1 MIHEVD
7 DVLRALIRAE
17 VLEGRQIAVV
27 FDAPTREWAAKVN
40 APMVNLYLYDIRE
53 DMRRRERG
61 LHNEYD
67 ERGAI
72 VARRR
77 PPRFF
82 KLSYLITAWTKRPED
97 EHRLLSSL
105 LACLLRYEALPPER
119 LAGSLAEVGAAVPMS
134 IALPPPEDRS
144 FADVWSALGGELKPS
159 LDLVISVPVTASPV
173 YEAGPP
179 VGDEGLRA
187 EFGDVPVRRPGRVR
201 AWARRRRSRAGRV
214 CRCTGRVPADR
225 PGSLPPHPRAG
236 RVDGRCPCGSR
247 SGGGGRWRRPA
258 RPRRLRDGTH
268 ERAGCLRER
277 GAHDVAGCRR
287 PGPLPPARPGGGR
300 GAAHPACGGAE
311 AEHRSGPGRRLP
323 GAVSDG

>member
-17 VLEGRQIAVV
+17 VLEGGQIAVV

-61 LHNEYD
+61 LHNDYD
-67 ERGAI
+67 ERGTI

-105 LACLLRYEALPPER
+105 LGCLLRYEALPPER
-119 LAGSLAEVGAAVPMS
+119 LAGTLAEIGAPVPMS

-159 LDLVISVPVTASPV
+159 LDLVVSVPVTASPSYV
-173 YEAGPP
+173 VGPP
-179 VGDEGLRA
+179 VGDEGLQAR
-187 EFGDVPVRRPGRVR
+187 FGDVPEGAEPLSEPMPGRGGLPVYGGRPG
-201 AWARRRRSRAGRV
+201 
-214 CRCTGRVPADR
+214 
-225 PGSLPPHPRAG
+225 
-236 RVDGRCPCGSR
+236 
-247 SGGGGRWRRPA
+247 
-258 RPRRLRDGTH
+258 
-268 ERAGCLRER
+268 
-277 GAHDVAGCRR
+277 
-287 PGPLPPARPGGGR
+287 RPGGGVPRTPDAGRRR
-300 GAAHPACGGAE
+300 GLSLRITETRKAAGASEGMRGGTADHAEDNTGDGAE
-311 AEHRSGPGRRLP
+311 
-323 GAVSDG
+323 

>member
-187 EFGDVPVRRPGRVR
+187 EFGDVPAPVPGEGTGATEAQPGRPALPVYGSRPGRPAREPAARGPGVERGR
-201 AWARRRRSRAGRV
+201 AVSLRVTERRGRPVEESGDPGERRGTHGAPPAGRD
-214 CRCTGRVPADR
+214 A
-225 PGSLPPHPRAG
+225 
-236 RVDGRCPCGSR
+236 
-247 SGGGGRWRRPA
+247 
-258 RPRRLRDGTH
+258 
-268 ERAGCLRER
+268 
-277 GAHDVAGCRR
+277 
-287 PGPLPPARPGGGR
+287 
-300 GAAHPACGGAE
+300 
-311 AEHRSGPGRRLP
+311 
-323 GAVSDG
+323 

>member
-17 VLEGRQIAVV
+17 VLEGGQIAVV

-61 LHNEYD
+61 LHNDYD
-67 ERGAI
+67 EHGVI

-105 LACLLRYEALPPER
+105 LGCLLRHEALPPER
-119 LAGSLAEVGAAVPMS
+119 LTGTLAGIGAPVPMS

-159 LDLVISVPVTASPV
+159 LDLVVSVPVTASPSYV
-173 YEAGPP
+173 AGPP
-179 VGDEGLRA
+179 VGDEGVLAR
-187 EFGDVPVRRPGRVR
+187 FGDVPERDDPVSDPMPGRGGLPVYGGRPGRPGGDPASR
-201 AWARRRRSRAGRV
+201 ARDAERRRGLSLRITETRKAGTATTPRTSPTPRTAATPRTSR
-214 CRCTGRVPADR
+214 TED
-225 PGSLPPHPRAG
+225 S
-236 RVDGRCPCGSR
+236 
-247 SGGGGRWRRPA
+247 
-258 RPRRLRDGTH
+258 
-268 ERAGCLRER
+268 
-277 GAHDVAGCRR
+277 
-287 PGPLPPARPGGGR
+287 
-300 GAAHPACGGAE
+300 AE
-311 AEHRSGPGRRLP
+311 
-323 GAVSDG
+323 

>member
-17 VLEGRQIAVV
+17 VLEGGQIAVV

-61 LHNEYD
+61 LHNDYD
-67 ERGAI
+67 EHGVI

-105 LACLLRYEALPPER
+105 LGCLLRHEALPPER
-119 LAGSLAEVGAAVPMS
+119 LTGTLAAIGAPVPMS

-159 LDLVISVPVTASPV
+159 LDLVVSVPVTASPSYV
-173 YEAGPP
+173 AGPP
-179 VGDEGLRA
+179 VGDEGVLAR
-187 EFGDVPVRRPGRVR
+187 FGDVPERGDPVSEPMPGRGGLPVYGGRPGRPGGDPASR
-201 AWARRRRSRAGRV
+201 ARDAERRRGL
-214 CRCTGRVPADR
+214 
-225 PGSLPPHPRAG
+225 SLRITETRKA
-236 RVDGRCPCGSR
+236 
-247 SGGGGRWRRPA
+247 
-258 RPRRLRDGTH
+258 
-268 ERAGCLRER
+268 
-277 GAHDVAGCRR
+277 
-287 PGPLPPARPGGGR
+287 
-300 GAAHPACGGAE
+300 GAAGVPRTTRPPRTSRTEDSAE
-311 AEHRSGPGRRLP
+311 
-323 GAVSDG
+323 

>member
-7 DVLRALIRAE
+7 DVLRGMIRAE

-187 EFGDVPVRRPGRVR
+187 EFGDVPAPAPGEGAGVGATEAQPGRPGLSVYGSRPGRP
-201 AWARRRRSRAGRV
+201 AREPSS
-214 CRCTGRVPADR
+214 VP
-225 PGSLPPHPRAG
+225 
-236 RVDGRCPCGSR
+236 
-247 SGGGGRWRRPA
+247 SGGARGR
-258 RPRRLRDGTH
+258 
-268 ERAGCLRER
+268 
-277 GAHDVAGCRR
+277 
-287 PGPLPPARPGGGR
+287 
-300 GAAHPACGGAE
+300 
-311 AEHRSGPGRRLP
+311 
-323 GAVSDG
+323 AVSLRITERRGRPVEETGAPTPPSGRDA

>member
-7 DVLRALIRAE
+7 DVLRGMIRAE

-187 EFGDVPVRRPGRVR
+187 EFGDVPAPAPGEGVGAGATEAQPGRPGLPVYGSRPGRP
-201 AWARRRRSRAGRV
+201 AREPSSV
-214 CRCTGRVPADR
+214 T
-225 PGSLPPHPRAG
+225 
-236 RVDGRCPCGSR
+236 
-247 SGGGGRWRRPA
+247 SGGARGR
-258 RPRRLRDGTH
+258 
-268 ERAGCLRER
+268 
-277 GAHDVAGCRR
+277 
-287 PGPLPPARPGGGR
+287 
-300 GAAHPACGGAE
+300 
-311 AEHRSGPGRRLP
+311 
-323 GAVSDG
+323 AVSLRITERRGRPVEETGAPTPSSGRDA

>member
-187 EFGDVPVRRPGRVR
+187 QFGDVPAPGEDAGGREGATEAQPGRPGLPVYGSHPGRPAREPARAPGRERVR
-201 AWARRRRSRAGRV
+201 AVSLRITERRGM
-214 CRCTGRVPADR
+214 
-225 PGSLPPHPRAG
+225 PPE
-236 RVDGRCPCGSR
+236 
-247 SGGGGRWRRPA
+247 GG
-258 RPRRLRDGTH
+258 
-268 ERAGCLRER
+268 
-277 GAHDVAGCRR
+277 DV
-287 PGPLPPARPGGGR
+287 
-300 GAAHPACGGAE
+300 
-311 AEHRSGPGRRLP
+311 
-323 GAVSDG
+323 

>member
-7 DVLRALIRAE
+7 DVLRGMIRAE

-187 EFGDVPVRRPGRVR
+187 EFGDVPAAPGEGAGVGATEAQPGRPGLPVYGSRPGRP
-201 AWARRRRSRAGRV
+201 AREPSS
-214 CRCTGRVPADR
+214 VP
-225 PGSLPPHPRAG
+225 
-236 RVDGRCPCGSR
+236 
-247 SGGGGRWRRPA
+247 SGGARGR
-258 RPRRLRDGTH
+258 
-268 ERAGCLRER
+268 
-277 GAHDVAGCRR
+277 
-287 PGPLPPARPGGGR
+287 
-300 GAAHPACGGAE
+300 
-311 AEHRSGPGRRLP
+311 
-323 GAVSDG
+323 AVSLRITERRGRPVEETGAPTPPSGRDA

>member
-7 DVLRALIRAE
+7 DVLRSLIRAE
-17 VLEGRQIAVV
+17 ALEGSPIAVV
-27 FDAPTREWAAKVN
+27 FDAPTREWAARVN

-77 PPRFF
+77 PPRYF

-105 LACLLRYEALPPER
+105 LGCLLEYEALPQAH
-119 LAGSLAEVGAAVPMS
+119 LTGALEEIGASVPMS

-159 LDLVISVPVTASPV
+159 LDLVVSVPVTSSPR
-173 YEAGPP
+173 YTAGPP
-179 VGDEGLRA
+179 VGDEGLLAR
-187 EFGDVPVRRPGRVR
+187 FGDVPPPPEPPRQTMPGRVGLSVYGGHPGR
-201 AWARRRRSRAGRV
+201 PAPTGAGAPDEPGGAGTDAPGGRARRHGL
-214 CRCTGRVPADR
+214 
-225 PGSLPPHPRAG
+225 SLRI
-236 RVDGRCPCGSR
+236 
-247 SGGGGRWRRPA
+247 
-258 RPRRLRDGTH
+258 T
-268 ERAGCLRER
+268 ENR
-277 GAHDVAGCRR
+277 GA
-287 PGPLPPARPGGGR
+287 PEGR
-300 GAAHPACGGAE
+300 SEDRTP
-311 AEHRSGPGRRLP
+311 
-323 GAVSDG
+323 

>member
-187 EFGDVPVRRPGRVR
+187 EFGDMPEPGPGEGAGADTGATEAQPGRPGLPVYGSRPGRP
-201 AWARRRRSRAGRV
+201 ARE
-214 CRCTGRVPADR
+214 PAAR
-225 PGSLPPHPRAG
+225 
-236 RVDGRCPCGSR
+236 
-247 SGGGGRWRRPA
+247 GGERGGRAVSLRITERR
-258 RPRRLRDGTH
+258 
-268 ERAGCLRER
+268 
-277 GAHDVAGCRR
+277 
-287 PGPLPPARPGGGR
+287 
-300 GAAHPACGGAE
+300 
-311 AEHRSGPGRRLP
+311 GRRVEES
-323 GAVSDG
+323 GAPMPPSGRDA

>member
-17 VLEGRQIAVV
+17 VLGGGQIAVV

-61 LHNEYD
+61 LHNDYD
-67 ERGAI
+67 ERGTI

-105 LACLLRYEALPPER
+105 LGCLLRYEALPPER
-119 LAGSLAEVGAAVPMS
+119 LAGTLAEIGAPVPMS

-159 LDLVISVPVTASPV
+159 LDLVVSVPVTASPSYV
-173 YEAGPP
+173 VGPP
-179 VGDEGLRA
+179 VGDEGLQTR
-187 EFGDVPVRRPGRVR
+187 FGDVPEGAEPVSEPTPGRGGLPVYGGRPGRP
-201 AWARRRRSRAGRV
+201 G
-214 CRCTGRVPADR
+214 R
-225 PGSLPPHPRAG
+225 PGQ
-236 RVDGRCPCGSR
+236 
-247 SGGGGRWRRPA
+247 
-258 RPRRLRDGTH
+258 
-268 ERAGCLRER
+268 
-277 GAHDVAGCRR
+277 
-287 PGPLPPARPGGGR
+287 PGGGAASRTPDAERRR
-300 GAAHPACGGAE
+300 GLSLRITETRKARDARAE
-311 AEHRSGPGRRLP
+311 TRKARTEDSAE
-323 GAVSDG
+323 

>member
-187 EFGDVPVRRPGRVR
+187 QFGDVPAPVSGEGAGAGAGTTEAQPGRPGLPVYGSRPGR
-201 AWARRRRSRAGRV
+201 
-214 CRCTGRVPADR
+214 
-225 PGSLPPHPRAG
+225 
-236 RVDGRCPCGSR
+236 
-247 SGGGGRWRRPA
+247 PA
-258 RPRRLRDGTH
+258 RESST
-268 ERAGCLRER
+268 AS
-277 GAHDVAGCRR
+277 AST
-287 PGPLPPARPGGGR
+287 
-300 GAAHPACGGAE
+300 GGARGRAVSLRVTE
-311 AEHRSGPGRRLP
+311 RRGSPPEGWGTPPGRRGTP
-323 GAVSDG
+323 SEEGDV

>member
-7 DVLRALIRAE
+7 DALRTLLRAE
-17 VLEGRQIAVV
+17 VLEGAQIAVV

-40 APMVNLYLYDIRE
+40 APTVNLYLYDIRE

-67 ERGAI
+67 GRGTV

-105 LACLLRYEALPPER
+105 LGCLLGYEALPAER
-119 LAGSLAEVGAAVPMS
+119 LTGTLQDIGVAVPMT

-159 LDLVISVPVTASPV
+159 LDLVISVPVTASPKYLV
-173 YEAGPP
+173 GPP
-179 VGDEGLRA
+179 VGDEGLHA
-187 EFGDVPVRRPGRVR
+187 TFGDHTAWPPDGRPTQPMPGRPALPLYGTRTAPAPAPDAAPDATGPGATGPGAAGPDAEPGVREKAQPRRRPGLS
-201 AWARRRRSRAGRV
+201 RRI
-214 CRCTGRVPADR
+214 T
-225 PGSLPPHPRAG
+225 
-236 RVDGRCPCGSR
+236 
-247 SGGGGRWRRPA
+247 
-258 RPRRLRDGTH
+258 
-268 ERAGCLRER
+268 EKR
-277 GAHDVAGCRR
+277 G
-287 PGPLPPARPGGGR
+287 
-300 GAAHPACGGAE
+300 E
-311 AEHRSGPGRRLP
+311 
-323 GAVSDG
+323 

>member
-77 PPRFF
+77 PPRYF

-105 LACLLRYEALPPER
+105 LACLLRYEALPPAL
-119 LAGSLAEVGAAVPMS
+119 LAGTLAEVGAAVPMS

-187 EFGDVPVRRPGRVR
+187 EFGDVPAPGEGLGPTEAQPGRGALPVYGSRPGR
-201 AWARRRRSRAGRV
+201 
-214 CRCTGRVPADR
+214 
-225 PGSLPPHPRAG
+225 
-236 RVDGRCPCGSR
+236 
-247 SGGGGRWRRPA
+247 PA
-258 RPRRLRDGTH
+258 REPSG
-268 ERAGCLRER
+268 
-277 GAHDVAGCRR
+277 
-287 PGPLPPARPGGGR
+287 
-300 GAAHPACGGAE
+300 
-311 AEHRSGPGRRLP
+311 SGPGP
-323 GAVSDG
+323 GAGPGESRARAVSLRITETRGTRGETRGTPEDGRGTAEERRGTKTRGGGSPGREA

>member
-17 VLEGRQIAVV
+17 VLEGGQIAVV

-53 DMRRRERG
+53 DVRRRERG

-67 ERGAI
+67 ERGTI

-105 LACLLRYEALPPER
+105 LACLLQHEALPPER
-119 LAGSLAEVGAAVPMS
+119 LAGSLAEIGASVPMS

-159 LDLVISVPVTASPV
+159 LDLVISVPVTASPS
-173 YEAGPP
+173 YGAGPP
-179 VGDEGLRA
+179 VRDEGLQAR
-187 EFGDVPVRRPGRVR
+187 FGELPVPPERRMRSLPGHQGLPVYGSRPGRPEREAVSPSPEAGR
-201 AWARRRRSRAGRV
+201 DRRSGLSLRITENR
-214 CRCTGRVPADR
+214 RSEDR
-225 PGSLPPHPRAG
+225 
-236 RVDGRCPCGSR
+236 R
-247 SGGGGRWRRPA
+247 SGRT
-258 RPRRLRDGTH
+258 PRSQEDST
-268 ERAGCLRER
+268 E
-277 GAHDVAGCRR
+277 
-287 PGPLPPARPGGGR
+287 
-300 GAAHPACGGAE
+300 
-311 AEHRSGPGRRLP
+311 
-323 GAVSDG
+323 

>member
-7 DVLRALIRAE
+7 DVLRAMIRAE

-187 EFGDVPVRRPGRVR
+187 EFGDVPAPVLGEGAGVGATEAQPGRPGLPVYGSRPGRP
-201 AWARRRRSRAGRV
+201 AREPSS
-214 CRCTGRVPADR
+214 VP
-225 PGSLPPHPRAG
+225 
-236 RVDGRCPCGSR
+236 
-247 SGGGGRWRRPA
+247 SGGARGR
-258 RPRRLRDGTH
+258 
-268 ERAGCLRER
+268 
-277 GAHDVAGCRR
+277 
-287 PGPLPPARPGGGR
+287 
-300 GAAHPACGGAE
+300 
-311 AEHRSGPGRRLP
+311 
-323 GAVSDG
+323 AVSLRITERRGRPVEETGAPTPSSGRDT